1 MGLIDDSKRINE
13 IDQQEER
20 AILVGLITPQQGTIA
35 VETGKKQ
42 SVINDQLPAMS
53 FRIYRIKK

>member
-1 MGLIDDSKRINE
+1 MNDENSIQRPE
-13 IDQQEER
+13 
-20 AILVGLITPQQGTIA
+20 LITPKQGTIS
-35 VETGKKQ
+35 VEAGKKQ